1 VLLWDPSAFCSS
13 LIPVPGVVITV
24 IVPESRRRNAPHAL
38 SGNPFSQ
45 KGTGLQIA
53 GVGMIVLGLH
63 VYLFGTGLN
72 WEILDRNALNFQIDT
87 TEKSH

>member
-1 VLLWDPSAFCSS
+1 
-13 LIPVPGVVITV
+13 
-24 IVPESRRRNAPHAL
+24 
-38 SGNPFSQ
+38 
-45 KGTGLQIA
+45 
-53 GVGMIVLGLH
+53 MIVLGLH